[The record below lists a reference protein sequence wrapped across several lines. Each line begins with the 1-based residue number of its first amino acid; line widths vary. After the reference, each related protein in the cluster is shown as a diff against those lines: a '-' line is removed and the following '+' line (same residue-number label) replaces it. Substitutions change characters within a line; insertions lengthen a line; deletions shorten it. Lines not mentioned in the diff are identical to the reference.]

1 MNGSNCLGEQLGQ
14 GTHNLFVLGDAVA
27 NMPRLIDSYAGQV
40 QLIYL
45 DPPFQ
50 TGSSFTC
57 KLHLGGHR
65 HATINV
71 PSYDDNMPSA
81 GYYAMMREVL
91 TGCHKLLSNEGNL
104 FLHVDPRT
112 CARFRIMLDEIFGEE
127 HFVNEII
134 WHYKS
139 GGRAKNHF
147 SRKHDNIL
155 FYRKTKN
162 AYFDISSVGMPR
174 GKDMQNHMRRTVDEE
189 GRVVY
194 TIKSGGKI
202 YTYSEDTPVY
212 PSDVWTDI
220 SHLQQKDPERTG
232 YDTQKPEALLK
243 RIILSA
249 SRPGDLVMDL
259 FSGSGT
265 TAATAVKCN
274 RRFVAMDASPI
285 ALSLLRRRM
294 LSREPT
300 LMDADLPG
308 TLLLFDG
315 TKPPKAG
322 KLEYSCTRANGRVDV
337 TLTSYTPPEGT
348 EVPEHCEGLSLLDY
362 CALGFIKDGFFCA
375 CSSNLRP
382 LRGGTVSKLYLAPDK
397 PELFLLINDVFGNQ
411 SVIPVE
417 EPAQ

>member
-1 MNGSNCLGEQLGQ
+1 MNGKNCLGEQLGQ
-14 GTHNLFVLGDAVA
+14 GMHNLFVLGDAVA
-27 NMPRLIDSYAGQV
+27 NMARLIESYAGQV

-50 TGSSFTC
+50 TGSRFTC
-57 KLHLGGHR
+57 RLQIGGHK
-65 HATINV
+65 HASVSV
-71 PSYDDNMPSA
+71 PSYDDDMPSA
-81 GYYAMMREVL
+81 EYYAMMGEVL
-91 TGCHKLLSNEGNL
+91 SGCRELLSDEGSL
-104 FLHVDPRT
+104 FLHIDPRT
-112 CARFRIMLDEIFGEE
+112 SARLRIMLDGIFGEE

-174 GKDMQNHMRRTVDEE
+174 GRDMQNHMRRTTDEE

-194 TIKSGGKI
+194 TIKSGGRT

-243 RIILSA
+243 RIILSS
-249 SRPGDLVMDL
+249 SRPNDLVMDL

-265 TAATAVKCN
+265 TASAAVKFN
-274 RRFVAMDASPI
+274 RRFVAMDSSPI
-285 ALSLLRRRM
+285 ALSLLRRRI
-294 LSREPT
+294 LNREPT
-300 LMDADLPG
+300 LMDIELPG
-308 TLLLFDG
+308 TLLLFDAF
-315 TKPPKAG
+315 KPPEAG
-322 KLEYSCTRANGRVDV
+322 RLEYTCSRANGRADV
-337 TLTSYTPPEGT
+337 SLLSYAPPAGIG
-348 EVPEHCEGLSLLDY
+348 VPENCASLALLDY
-362 CALGFIKDGFFCA
+362 CALGFVSDGIFSP
-375 CSSNLRP
+375 CSHNLRP

-397 PELFLLINDVFGNQ
+397 PGLSMLVNDVFGCQ

-417 EPAQ
+417 

>member
-1 MNGSNCLGEQLGQ
+1 MKGINCLGEQLGQ

-27 NMPRLIDSYAGQV
+27 NMPRLIESYAGQV

-50 TGSSFTC
+50 TGSRFTC
-57 KLHLGGHR
+57 KLHLSGSK
-65 HATINV
+65 HATISV
-71 PSYDDNMPSA
+71 PSYKDDMPSA

-91 TGCHKLLSNEGNL
+91 SGCHQLLSNEGSL
-104 FLHVDPRT
+104 FLHIDPRT
-112 CARFRIMLDEIFGEE
+112 SARFRIMLDEIFGEDL
-127 HFVNEII
+127 FVNEII

-139 GGRAKNHF
+139 GGRAKKHF

-162 AYFDISSVGMPR
+162 AYFDISNVGIPR
-174 GKDMQNHMRRTVDEE
+174 GRDMQNHMRRTVDEE

-232 YDTQKPEALLK
+232 YDTQKPEALLR
-243 RIILSA
+243 RIILSS
-249 SRPGDLVMDL
+249 SRPGDLVLDL

-265 TAATAVKCN
+265 TAAAAIKCD
-274 RRFVAMDASPI
+274 RRFVTLDSSPI
-285 ALSLLRRRM
+285 AFSLLRRRI

-300 LMDADLPG
+300 LMDAELPE
-308 TLLLFDG
+308 TLLLFDAFR
-315 TKPPKAG
+315 PPEAG
-322 KLEYSCTRANGRVDV
+322 RLEYSCSRANGRADV
-337 TLTSYTPPEGT
+337 TLISYAPPAGI
-348 EVPEHCEGLSLLDY
+348 EVPEGCESLSLLDY
-362 CALGFIKDGFFCA
+362 CALGFIEDGIFSA
-375 CSSNLRP
+375 CSHNLRP
-382 LRGGTVSKLYLAPDK
+382 LRGGTISRLYLAPDK
-397 PELFLLINDVFGNQ
+397 PGLCLLVSDVFGHQ

-417 EPAQ
+417 